1 MNLEDPSPSPRTL
14 EHRLLRLL
22 QAVRDTKDTSARA
35 ELNMLL
41 RDIPEARP
49 IMARLMVDEQ
59 TLISRLRDDV
69 IVELLEPTRAQQTT
83 PPMRSRWL
91 AWRPLTAMTAGVVF
105 GLFGASVLLGFGP
118 GGRWTEK
125 VTSLFRES
133 FESGPTPLM
142 TGVPQQ
148 LNQWSGDLSEVVG
161 EQQGVKPAHGTKMIR
176 MLRADFEGKSAAK
189 LNTYGDLMKI
199 VDVRPF
205 TRETNGG
212 EVVLSASAL
221 FNAANFPEAER
232 YDGVVTLYA
241 VDEIGY
247 TEKNLLNESLAH
259 SCSGPGLSLDRNPAT
274 WESATARLQL
284 PAGTHFVVVKVSVL
298 RWTKNKESLSTLP
311 NPVNFSG
318 HFVDDVRSSIHIRKI
333 ASNQRD

>member
-1 MNLEDPSPSPRTL
+1 MNFEDPYSSPRTL

-22 QAVRDTKDTSARA
+22 QAARDTHDASARA

-59 TLISRLRDDV
+59 ALISRLRDDV

-91 AWRPLTAMTAGVVF
+91 AWRPLTAVAAGILF
-105 GLFGASVLLGFGP
+105 GLFGASMVFGV

-133 FESGPTPLM
+133 FETGPAPSV

-148 LNQWSGDLSEVVG
+148 LNQWSGDFSELVG
-161 EQQGVKPAHGTKMIR
+161 EQQGIKPAHGTKMIR
-176 MLRADFEGKSAAK
+176 MLRADFEGKSVTK

-205 TRETNGG
+205 TRDTNGG
-212 EVVLSASAL
+212 EVVFSASAL
-221 FNAANFPEAER
+221 FNAASFPEAER

-241 VDEIGY
+241 VDEIGS
-247 TEKNLLNESLAH
+247 TEKNLLKNSLAH
-259 SCSGPGLSLDRNPAT
+259 TCNGLGLSLDRNPTT

-284 PAGTHFVVVKVSVL
+284 PAGTNFVILKVSV
-298 RWTKNKESLSTLP
+298 RRMPKNKEPLSTLP
-311 NPVNFSG
+311 NPITFSG
-318 HFVDDVRSSIHIRKI
+318 HFVDEVRASIHVRKVV
-333 ASNQRD
+333 SDQRD

>member
-1 MNLEDPSPSPRTL
+1 MNFEDPTASPRSL

-22 QAVRDTKDTSARA
+22 QAARDTHDASARA

-59 TLISRLRDDV
+59 ALISRLRDDV

-91 AWRPLTAMTAGVVF
+91 AWRPLTAVAAGILF
-105 GLFGASVLLGFGP
+105 GLFGASMVFGV

-125 VTSLFRES
+125 VTSIFRES
-133 FESGPTPLM
+133 FESGPAPLV

-148 LNQWSGDLSEVVG
+148 PNQWSGDFSELVG

-176 MLRADFEGKSAAK
+176 MLRADFEGKSVTK

-212 EVVLSASAL
+212 EVVFSASAL
-221 FNAANFPEAER
+221 FNAATFPEAER

-241 VDEIGY
+241 VDEIGS
-247 TEKNLLNESLAH
+247 TEKNLLKNSLAH
-259 SCSGPGLSLDRNPAT
+259 TCNGLGLSLDRNPTT

-284 PAGTHFVVVKVSVL
+284 PAGTNFVILKVSV
-298 RWTKNKESLSTLP
+298 RRMPKNKEPLSTLP
-311 NPVNFSG
+311 NSITFSG
-318 HFVDDVRSSIHIRKI
+318 HFVDDVRASIHVRKVV
-333 ASNQRD
+333 SDQRD

>member
-14 EHRLLRLL
+14 EHRLLRLIL
-22 QAVRDTKDTSARA
+22 AVRETQNPSARA

-41 RDIPEARP
+41 RENAEARP

-59 TLISRLRDDV
+59 ALISRLREDG
-69 IVELLEPTRAQQTT
+69 IVELLEPAPTHKTAPRMRA
-83 PPMRSRWL
+83 RWF

-105 GLFGASVLLGFGP
+105 GLFGASVLLGFGL
-118 GGRWTEK
+118 GGHRTEK
-125 VTSLFRES
+125 VTSLFVES
-133 FESGPTPLM
+133 FEGGPAPLV

-148 LNQWSGDLSEVVG
+148 LNQWSGDFSEVVG

-176 MLRADFEGKSAAK
+176 MLCADFEGKSVTK
-189 LNTYGDLMKI
+189 MNTYGDLMKI
-199 VDVRPF
+199 VDVRAF

-247 TEKNLLNESLAH
+247 TEKNLLNDSLAH

-284 PAGTHFVVVKVSVL
+284 PAGTHFVVVKVSVR

-318 HFVDDVRSSIHIRKI
+318 HFVDDVRSSIHVRKI
-333 ASNQRD
+333 ASNLRD

>member
-1 MNLEDPSPSPRTL
+1 MNFEDPSSSPRTL

-22 QAVRDTKDTSARA
+22 QAVRDTHDASART

-59 TLISRLRDDV
+59 ALISRLRDDV

-91 AWRPLTAMTAGVVF
+91 AWRPLTAVAAGILF
-105 GLFGASVLLGFGP
+105 GLFGASMVFGV

-133 FESGPTPLM
+133 FETGPAPSV

-148 LNQWSGDLSEVVG
+148 LNQWSGDFSELVG
-161 EQQGVKPAHGTKMIR
+161 EQQGIKPAHGTKMIR
-176 MLRADFEGKSAAK
+176 MLRADFEGKSVTK

-212 EVVLSASAL
+212 EVVFSASAL
-221 FNAANFPEAER
+221 FNAATFPEAER

-241 VDEIGY
+241 VDEIGS
-247 TEKNLLNESLAH
+247 TEKNLLKNSLAH
-259 SCSGPGLSLDRNPAT
+259 TCNGLGLSLDRNPTT

-284 PAGTHFVVVKVSVL
+284 PAGTNFVILKVSV
-298 RWTKNKESLSTLP
+298 RRMPKNKEPLSTLP
-311 NPVNFSG
+311 NSITFSG
-318 HFVDDVRSSIHIRKI
+318 HFVDDVRASIHVRKVV
-333 ASNQRD
+333 SDQRD

>member
-1 MNLEDPSPSPRTL
+1 MNFEDPSSSPRTL

-22 QAVRDTKDTSARA
+22 QAARDTQDTSARA

-59 TLISRLRDDV
+59 ALISRLRDDV

-91 AWRPLTAMTAGVVF
+91 AWRPLTAVAAGILF
-105 GLFGASVLLGFGP
+105 GLFGASMVFGV

-125 VTSLFRES
+125 VTSIFRES
-133 FESGPTPLM
+133 FESGPAPLV

-148 LNQWSGDLSEVVG
+148 PNQWSGDFSELVG
-161 EQQGVKPAHGTKMIR
+161 EQQGIKPAHGTKMIR
-176 MLRADFEGKSAAK
+176 MLRADFEGKSVTK

-212 EVVLSASAL
+212 EVVFSASAL
-221 FNAANFPEAER
+221 FNAATFPEAER

-241 VDEIGY
+241 VDEIGS
-247 TEKNLLNESLAH
+247 TEKNLLKNSLAH
-259 SCSGPGLSLDRNPAT
+259 TCNGLGLSLDRNPTT

-284 PAGTHFVVVKVSVL
+284 PAGTNFVILKVSV
-298 RWTKNKESLSTLP
+298 RRMPKNKEPLSTLP
-311 NPVNFSG
+311 NSITFSG
-318 HFVDDVRSSIHIRKI
+318 HFVDDVRASIHVRKVV
-333 ASNQRD
+333 SDQRD

>member
-1 MNLEDPSPSPRTL
+1 MNFEDPSSSPRTL

-22 QAVRDTKDTSARA
+22 QAARDTQDASARA

-59 TLISRLRDDV
+59 ALISRLRDDV

-91 AWRPLTAMTAGVVF
+91 AWRPLTAVAAGILF
-105 GLFGASVLLGFGP
+105 GLFGASMVFGV

-125 VTSLFRES
+125 VTSLFQES
-133 FESGPTPLM
+133 FESGPAPSV
-142 TGVPQQ
+142 TGVPQE
-148 LNQWSGDLSEVVG
+148 LSQWSGDFSELVG
-161 EQQGVKPAHGTKMIR
+161 EQQGIKPAHGTKMIR
-176 MLRADFEGKSAAK
+176 MLRADFEGKSVTK

-212 EVVLSASAL
+212 EVVFSASAL
-221 FNAANFPEAER
+221 FNAATFPEAER

-241 VDEIGY
+241 VDEIGS
-247 TEKNLLNESLAH
+247 TEKNLLKDSLAH
-259 SCSGPGLSLDRNPAT
+259 SCNGLGLSLDRNPTT

-284 PAGTHFVVVKVSVL
+284 PAGSNFVVVKVSV
-298 RWTKNKESLSTLP
+298 RRMPKNKEPLSTLP
-311 NPVNFSG
+311 NPITFSG
-318 HFVDDVRSSIHIRKI
+318 HFVDDVRASIHVRKV
-333 ASNQRD
+333 ASDQRD

>member
-1 MNLEDPSPSPRTL
+1 MNFEDPSSSPRTL

-22 QAVRDTKDTSARA
+22 QAARDTQDASARA

-59 TLISRLRDDV
+59 ALISRLRDDV

-91 AWRPLTAMTAGVVF
+91 AWRPLTAVAAGILF
-105 GLFGASVLLGFGP
+105 GLFGASMVFGV

-133 FESGPTPLM
+133 FETGPAPSV

-148 LNQWSGDLSEVVG
+148 LNQWSGDFSELVG
-161 EQQGVKPAHGTKMIR
+161 EQQGIKPAHGTKMIR
-176 MLRADFEGKSAAK
+176 MLRADFEAKSVTK

-221 FNAANFPEAER
+221 FNAASFPEAER
-232 YDGVVTLYA
+232 YDGMVTLYA
-241 VDEIGY
+241 LDEIGS
-247 TEKNLLNESLAH
+247 TEINLLKDSLAH
-259 SCSGPGLSLDRNPAT
+259 SCNGLGLSLDRNPTT
-274 WESATARLQL
+274 WESATTRLQL
-284 PAGTHFVVVKVSVL
+284 PAGTNFVVVKVSV
-298 RWTKNKESLSTLP
+298 RRMPKNKEPLSTLP
-311 NPVNFSG
+311 NPITFSG
-318 HFVDDVRSSIHIRKI
+318 HFVDDVRSSIHVRKI

>member
-1 MNLEDPSPSPRTL
+1 MNFEDPSSSPRTL

-22 QAVRDTKDTSARA
+22 QAARDTQDASARA

-59 TLISRLRDDV
+59 ALISRLRDDV

-91 AWRPLTAMTAGVVF
+91 ARRPLTAVAAGILF
-105 GLFGASVLLGFGP
+105 GLFGASMVFGV

-125 VTSLFRES
+125 VTSLFQES
-133 FESGPTPLM
+133 FESGPAPSV
-142 TGVPQQ
+142 TGVPQE
-148 LNQWSGDLSEVVG
+148 LSQWSGDFSELVG
-161 EQQGVKPAHGTKMIR
+161 EQQGIKPAHGTKMIR
-176 MLRADFEGKSAAK
+176 MLRADFEGKSVTK

-212 EVVLSASAL
+212 EVVFSASAL
-221 FNAANFPEAER
+221 FNAATFPEAER

-241 VDEIGY
+241 VDEIGS
-247 TEKNLLNESLAH
+247 TEKNLLKDSLAH
-259 SCSGPGLSLDRNPAT
+259 SCNGLGLSLDRNPTT

-284 PAGTHFVVVKVSVL
+284 PAGSNFVVVKVSV
-298 RWTKNKESLSTLP
+298 RRMPKNKEPLSTLP
-311 NPVNFSG
+311 NPITFSG
-318 HFVDDVRSSIHIRKI
+318 HFVDDVRASIHVRKV
-333 ASNQRD
+333 ASDQRD

>member
-1 MNLEDPSPSPRTL
+1 MSFEDPTASPRTL

-22 QAVRDTKDTSARA
+22 QAARDTQDASARA

-41 RDIPEARP
+41 RDNPEARP

-59 TLISRLRDDV
+59 ALISRLRDDV

-91 AWRPLTAMTAGVVF
+91 AWRPLTAVAAGILF
-105 GLFGASVLLGFGP
+105 GLFGASMVFGV

-133 FESGPTPLM
+133 FETGPAPSM

-148 LNQWSGDLSEVVG
+148 LNQWSGDFSELVG
-161 EQQGVKPAHGTKMIR
+161 EQQGIKPAHGTKMIR
-176 MLRADFEGKSAAK
+176 MLRADFEGKSVTK

-212 EVVLSASAL
+212 EVVFSASAL
-221 FNAANFPEAER
+221 FNAATFPEAER

-241 VDEIGY
+241 VDEIGS
-247 TEKNLLNESLAH
+247 TENNLLKNSLAH
-259 SCSGPGLSLDRNPAT
+259 TCNGLGLSLDRNPTT

-284 PAGTHFVVVKVSVL
+284 PAGTHFVILKVSV
-298 RWTKNKESLSTLP
+298 RRMPKNKEPLSTLP
-311 NPVNFSG
+311 NPITFSG
-318 HFVDDVRSSIHIRKI
+318 HFVDDVRASIHVRKVV
-333 ASNQRD
+333 SDQRD

>member
-1 MNLEDPSPSPRTL
+1 MNLEDPSSSPRTL

-22 QAVRDTKDTSARA
+22 QAARDTQDASARA

-41 RDIPEARP
+41 RDNPEARP

-59 TLISRLRDDV
+59 ALISRLREDG

-91 AWRPLTAMTAGVVF
+91 AWRPLTAVAAGILF
-105 GLFGASVLLGFGP
+105 GLFGASMVFGV

-133 FESGPTPLM
+133 FETGPAPSV

-148 LNQWSGDLSEVVG
+148 LNQWSGDFSELVG
-161 EQQGVKPAHGTKMIR
+161 EQQGIKPAHGTKMIR
-176 MLRADFEGKSAAK
+176 MLRADFEGKSVTK

-212 EVVLSASAL
+212 EIVFSTSAL
-221 FNAANFPEAER
+221 FNAASFPEAER
-232 YDGVVTLYA
+232 YDGLVTLYA
-241 VDEIGY
+241 LDEIGS
-247 TEKNLLNESLAH
+247 TEINLLKDSLAH
-259 SCSGPGLSLDRNPAT
+259 SCNGLGLSLDRNPTT
-274 WESATARLQL
+274 WESATTRLQL
-284 PAGTHFVVVKVSVL
+284 PAGTNFVVVKVSV
-298 RWTKNKESLSTLP
+298 RRMPKNKEPLSTLP
-311 NPVNFSG
+311 NPITFSG
-318 HFVDDVRSSIHIRKI
+318 HFVDDVRSSIHVRKI

>member
-22 QAVRDTKDTSARA
+22 QAARDTKDTSARA

-69 IVELLEPTRAQQTT
+69 IVELLEPTRAPQTT

-91 AWRPLTAMTAGVVF
+91 AWRPLTAVAAGILF
-105 GLFGASVLLGFGP
+105 GLFGASMVFGV

-133 FESGPTPLM
+133 FESGPAPLV

-148 LNQWSGDLSEVVG
+148 PNQWSGDFSELVG

-176 MLRADFEGKSAAK
+176 MLRADFEGKSVTK
-189 LNTYGDLMKI
+189 LSTYGDLMKI

-212 EVVLSASAL
+212 EIVLSASAL

-232 YDGVVTLYA
+232 YVGMVTLYA
-241 VDEIGY
+241 VDEMGY
-247 TEKNLLNESLAH
+247 TEKNLLKESLAH
-259 SCSGPGLSLDRNPAT
+259 SCSGPRPTLDRNPAT
-274 WESATARLQL
+274 WESLTARLQL
-284 PAGTHFVVVKVSVL
+284 PTGTQFVVVKISVCRIPKSNEPL
-298 RWTKNKESLSTLP
+298 TSLP
-311 NPVNFSG
+311 NPVRFAA
-318 HFVDDVRSSIHIRKI
+318 HFVDDVRASIHVRKVVS
-333 ASNQRD
+333 AQRD

>member
-1 MNLEDPSPSPRTL
+1 MNFEDLSTSPRTL

-22 QAVRDTKDTSARA
+22 QAARDMQDASARA

-59 TLISRLRDDV
+59 ALISRLRDDV

-91 AWRPLTAMTAGVVF
+91 AWRPLTAVAAGILF
-105 GLFGASVLLGFGP
+105 GLFGASMVFGV

-133 FESGPTPLM
+133 FESGPAPLV

-148 LNQWSGDLSEVVG
+148 LNQWSGDFSEFVG
-161 EQQGVKPAHGTKMIR
+161 EQQGVKPAHGTKMAR
-176 MLRADFEGKSAAK
+176 VLRSDFEGKISSK
-189 LNTYGDLMKI
+189 RNFQGDLMRV

-205 TRETNGG
+205 SREINGG
-212 EVVLSASAL
+212 EVVISASAL
-221 FNAANFPEAER
+221 FNASPFPETER

-241 VDEIGY
+241 LGELGS
-247 TEKNLLNESLAH
+247 TEKTLLEDSLAH
-259 SCSGPGLSLDRNPAT
+259 SYGLRPSLDRDPGSWEQAT
-274 WESATARLQL
+274 SRLQL
-284 PAGTHFVVVKVSVL
+284 PAGTEFVILKVSVR
-298 RWTKNKESLSTLP
+298 RWPKDKESQSSLP
-311 NPVNFSG
+311 SPVTFAG
-318 HFVDDVRSSIHIRKI
+318 HFVDDVRASIHVRKVV
-333 ASNQRD
+333 SDKRD

>member
-1 MNLEDPSPSPRTL
+1 MNLEDPSSSPRTL

-22 QAVRDTKDTSARA
+22 QAARDTQDASARA

-41 RDIPEARP
+41 RDNPEARP

-59 TLISRLRDDV
+59 ALISRLRDDV
-69 IVELLEPTRAQQTT
+69 IVELLEPTRAQQT
-83 PPMRSRWL
+83 PPPIRSRWL

-125 VTSLFRES
+125 VTSLFVES
-133 FESGPTPLM
+133 FESGPAPLM
-142 TGVPQQ
+142 TGVPQE
-148 LNQWSGDLSEVVG
+148 LNRWSGDLSEAVG

-176 MLRADFEGKSAAK
+176 MLRADFEGKSVTK
-189 LNTYGDLMKI
+189 LNTHGDLMKI

-205 TRETNGG
+205 TRDTNGG
-212 EVVLSASAL
+212 EVVFSASAL
-221 FNAANFPEAER
+221 FNAASFPEAER

-241 VDEIGY
+241 VDEIGS
-247 TEKNLLNESLAH
+247 TEKNLLKNSLAH
-259 SCSGPGLSLDRNPAT
+259 TCNGLGLSLDRNPTT

-284 PAGTHFVVVKVSVL
+284 PAGTHFVVVKVSVR

-318 HFVDDVRSSIHIRKI
+318 HFVDDVRSSIHVRKI

>member
-1 MNLEDPSPSPRTL
+1 MSFEDPTASPRTL

-22 QAVRDTKDTSARA
+22 QAARDTQDASARA

-59 TLISRLRDDV
+59 ALISRLRDDV

-91 AWRPLTAMTAGVVF
+91 AWRPLTAVAAGILF
-105 GLFGASVLLGFGP
+105 GLFGASMVFGV

-133 FESGPTPLM
+133 FETGPAPSV

-148 LNQWSGDLSEVVG
+148 LNQWSGDFSELVG
-161 EQQGVKPAHGTKMIR
+161 EQQGIKPAHGTKMIR
-176 MLRADFEGKSAAK
+176 MLRADFEGKSVTK

-212 EVVLSASAL
+212 EVVFSASAL
-221 FNAANFPEAER
+221 FNAATFPEAER

-241 VDEIGY
+241 VDEIGS
-247 TEKNLLNESLAH
+247 TEKNLLKNSLAH
-259 SCSGPGLSLDRNPAT
+259 ACNGLGLSLDRNPTT

-284 PAGTHFVVVKVSVL
+284 PAGTHFVILKVSVRRML
-298 RWTKNKESLSTLP
+298 KNKEPLSTLP
-311 NPVNFSG
+311 NPITFSG
-318 HFVDDVRSSIHIRKI
+318 HFVDDVRASIHVRKVV
-333 ASNQRD
+333 SDQRD

>member
-22 QAVRDTKDTSARA
+22 QAVRDTQDTSARA

-41 RDIPEARP
+41 RDNPEARP

-59 TLISRLRDDV
+59 ALISRLRDDV

-91 AWRPLTAMTAGVVF
+91 AWRPLTAVAAGILF
-105 GLFGASVLLGFGP
+105 GLFGASMVFGV

-125 VTSLFRES
+125 VTSLFVES
-133 FESGPTPLM
+133 FESGPAPLV

-148 LNQWSGDLSEVVG
+148 LNQWSGDFSELVG
-161 EQQGVKPAHGTKMIR
+161 EQQGVKPAQGTKMAR
-176 MLRADFEGKSAAK
+176 VLRSDFEGKISSK
-189 LNTYGDLMKI
+189 RNFQGDLMRV

-205 TRETNGG
+205 SREINGG
-212 EVVLSASAL
+212 EVVISASAL
-221 FNAANFPEAER
+221 FNASPFPETER

-241 VDEIGY
+241 LGELGS
-247 TEKNLLNESLAH
+247 TEKTLLEDSLAH
-259 SCSGPGLSLDRNPAT
+259 SYGLRPSLDRDPGSWEQAT
-274 WESATARLQL
+274 SRLQL
-284 PAGTHFVVVKVSVL
+284 PAGTEFVILKVSVR
-298 RWTKNKESLSTLP
+298 RWPKDKESQSSLP
-311 NPVNFSG
+311 SPVTFAG
-318 HFVDDVRSSIHIRKI
+318 HFVDDVRASIHVRKVV
-333 ASNQRD
+333 SDKRD

>member
-1 MNLEDPSPSPRTL
+1 MNFEDPTASPRTL

-22 QAVRDTKDTSARA
+22 QAARDTQDASARA

-59 TLISRLRDDV
+59 ALISRLRDDV

-91 AWRPLTAMTAGVVF
+91 AWRPLTAVAAGILF
-105 GLFGASVLLGFGP
+105 GLFGASMVFGV

-133 FESGPTPLM
+133 FETGPAPSM

-148 LNQWSGDLSEVVG
+148 LNQWSGDFSELVG
-161 EQQGVKPAHGTKMIR
+161 EQQGIKPAHGTKMIR
-176 MLRADFEGKSAAK
+176 MLRADFEGKSVTK

-212 EVVLSASAL
+212 EVVFSASAL
-221 FNAANFPEAER
+221 FNAASFPEAER

-241 VDEIGY
+241 VDEIGS
-247 TEKNLLNESLAH
+247 TENNLLKNSLAH
-259 SCSGPGLSLDRNPAT
+259 ACNGLGLSLDRNPTT

-284 PAGTHFVVVKVSVL
+284 PAGTHFVILKVSV
-298 RWTKNKESLSTLP
+298 RRMPKNKEPLSTLP
-311 NPVNFSG
+311 NPITFSG
-318 HFVDDVRSSIHIRKI
+318 HFVDDVRASIHVRKVV
-333 ASNQRD
+333 SDQRD

>member
-22 QAVRDTKDTSARA
+22 QAVRDTQDTSARA

-41 RDIPEARP
+41 GDNPEARP

-59 TLISRLRDDV
+59 ALISRLREDG
-69 IVELLEPTRAQQTT
+69 IVELLEPAPTHKTAPR
-83 PPMRSRWL
+83 MRTRWL

-125 VTSLFRES
+125 VTSLFVES
-133 FESGPTPLM
+133 FESGPAPLV

-148 LNQWSGDLSEVVG
+148 LNQWSGDFSELVG
-161 EQQGVKPAHGTKMIR
+161 EQQGVKPAHGTKMAR
-176 MLRADFEGKSAAK
+176 VLRSDFEGKISSK
-189 LNTYGDLMKI
+189 RNFQGDLMRV

-205 TRETNGG
+205 SREINGG
-212 EVVLSASAL
+212 EVVMSASAL
-221 FNAANFPEAER
+221 FNAAPFPEAER

-241 VDEIGY
+241 LGELGS
-247 TEKNLLNESLAH
+247 TEKTLLEDSLAH
-259 SCSGPGLSLDRNPAT
+259 SYGLRPSLDRDPGT
-274 WESATARLQL
+274 WEQATSRLQL
-284 PAGTHFVVVKVSVL
+284 PAGTEYVILKVSVR
-298 RWTKNKESLSTLP
+298 RWPKDKESQSSLP
-311 NPVNFSG
+311 SPVTFAG
-318 HFVDDVRSSIHIRKI
+318 HFVDDVRASIHVRKVV
-333 ASNQRD
+333 SDKRD

>member
-1 MNLEDPSPSPRTL
+1 MNLEDPSSSPRTL

-22 QAVRDTKDTSARA
+22 QAARDTQDASARA

-59 TLISRLRDDV
+59 ALISRLRDDV

-91 AWRPLTAMTAGVVF
+91 AWRPLTAVAAGILF
-105 GLFGASVLLGFGP
+105 GLFGASMVFGV

-133 FESGPTPLM
+133 FETGPAPSV

-148 LNQWSGDLSEVVG
+148 LNQWSGDFSELVG
-161 EQQGVKPAHGTKMIR
+161 EQQGIKPAHGTKMIR
-176 MLRADFEGKSAAK
+176 MLRADFEGKSVTK

-212 EVVLSASAL
+212 EVVFSASAL
-221 FNAANFPEAER
+221 FNAATFPEAER

-241 VDEIGY
+241 VDEIGS
-247 TEKNLLNESLAH
+247 TEKNLLKNSLAH
-259 SCSGPGLSLDRNPAT
+259 TCNGLGLSLDRNPTT

-284 PAGTHFVVVKVSVL
+284 PAGTNFVILKVSV
-298 RWTKNKESLSTLP
+298 RRMPKNKEPLSTLP
-311 NPVNFSG
+311 NSITFSG
-318 HFVDDVRSSIHIRKI
+318 HFVDDVRASIHVRKVV
-333 ASNQRD
+333 SDQRD

>member
-22 QAVRDTKDTSARA
+22 QAVRDTQHTSARA

-41 RDIPEARP
+41 RDNPEARP

-59 TLISRLRDDV
+59 ALISRLREDG
-69 IVELLEPTRAQQTT
+69 IVELLETAPTHKTAPRMRA
-83 PPMRSRWL
+83 RWF

-125 VTSLFRES
+125 VSSLFVES
-133 FESGPTPLM
+133 FEGGPAPLV

-148 LNQWSGDLSEVVG
+148 LNQWSGDFSELVG

-176 MLRADFEGKSAAK
+176 MLRADFEGKSVTK
-189 LNTYGDLMKI
+189 MNTYGDLMKI
-199 VDVRPF
+199 VDVRAF

-247 TEKNLLNESLAH
+247 TEKNLLNDSLAH

-284 PAGTHFVVVKVSVL
+284 PAGTHFVVVKVSVR

-318 HFVDDVRSSIHIRKI
+318 HFVDDVRSSIHVRKI
-333 ASNQRD
+333 ASNLRD

>member
-1 MNLEDPSPSPRTL
+1 MNLEDPSSSPRTL

-22 QAVRDTKDTSARA
+22 QAARDTQDTSARA

-59 TLISRLRDDV
+59 ALISRLRDDV

-91 AWRPLTAMTAGVVF
+91 AWRPLTAVAAGILF
-105 GLFGASVLLGFGP
+105 GLFGASMVFGV

-133 FESGPTPLM
+133 FETGPAPSV

-148 LNQWSGDLSEVVG
+148 LNQWSGDFSELVG
-161 EQQGVKPAHGTKMIR
+161 EQQDIKPAHGTKMIR
-176 MLRADFEGKSAAK
+176 MLRADFEGKSVTK

-212 EVVLSASAL
+212 EVVFSASAL
-221 FNAANFPEAER
+221 FNAATFPEAER

-241 VDEIGY
+241 VDEIGS
-247 TEKNLLNESLAH
+247 TEKNLLKNSLAH
-259 SCSGPGLSLDRNPAT
+259 TCNGLGLSLDRNPTT

-284 PAGTHFVVVKVSVL
+284 PAGTNFVILKVSV
-298 RWTKNKESLSTLP
+298 RRMPKNKEPLSTLP
-311 NPVNFSG
+311 NSITFSG
-318 HFVDDVRSSIHIRKI
+318 HFVDDVRASIHVRKVV
-333 ASNQRD
+333 SDQRD

>member
-1 MNLEDPSPSPRTL
+1 MNFEDLSTSPRTL

-22 QAVRDTKDTSARA
+22 QAARDMQDASARA

-59 TLISRLRDDV
+59 ALISRLRDDV

-91 AWRPLTAMTAGVVF
+91 AWRPLTAVAAGILF
-105 GLFGASVLLGFGP
+105 GLFGASMVFGV

-133 FESGPTPLM
+133 FESGPAPLV

-148 LNQWSGDLSEVVG
+148 PNQWSGDFSELVG

-176 MLRADFEGKSAAK
+176 MLRADFEGKSVTK
-189 LNTYGDLMKI
+189 MSTYGDLRKI

-212 EVVLSASAL
+212 EIVLSASAL

-232 YDGVVTLYA
+232 YVGMVTLYA
-241 VDEIGY
+241 VDEMGY
-247 TEKNLLNESLAH
+247 TEKNLLKESLAH
-259 SCSGPGLSLDRNPAT
+259 SCSGPGLTLDRNPAT
-274 WESATARLQL
+274 WESLSARLQL
-284 PAGTHFVVVKVSVL
+284 PAGTQFVVVKVSVC
-298 RWTKNKESLSTLP
+298 RITKNKEPLSSLP
-311 NPVNFSG
+311 NPVRFAA
-318 HFVDDVRSSIHIRKI
+318 HFVDDVRASIHVRKVV
-333 ASNQRD
+333 SDQRN

>member
-1 MNLEDPSPSPRTL
+1 
-14 EHRLLRLL
+14 
-22 QAVRDTKDTSARA
+22 
-35 ELNMLL
+35 
-41 RDIPEARP
+41 
-49 IMARLMVDEQ
+49 MARLMVDEQ
-59 TLISRLRDDV
+59 ALISRLRDDV

-91 AWRPLTAMTAGVVF
+91 AWRPLTAVAAGILF
-105 GLFGASVLLGFGP
+105 GLFGASMVFGV

-133 FESGPTPLM
+133 FETGPAPSM

-148 LNQWSGDLSEVVG
+148 LNQWSGDFSELVG
-161 EQQGVKPAHGTKMIR
+161 EQQGIKPAHGTKMIR
-176 MLRADFEGKSAAK
+176 MLRADFEGKSVTK

-212 EVVLSASAL
+212 EVVFSASAL
-221 FNAANFPEAER
+221 FNAASFPEAER

-241 VDEIGY
+241 VDEIGS
-247 TEKNLLNESLAH
+247 TENNLLKNSLAH
-259 SCSGPGLSLDRNPAT
+259 TCNGLGLSLDRNPTT

-284 PAGTHFVVVKVSVL
+284 PAGTHFVILKVSV
-298 RWTKNKESLSTLP
+298 RRMPKNKEPLSTLP
-311 NPVNFSG
+311 NPITFSG
-318 HFVDDVRSSIHIRKI
+318 HFVDDVRASIHVRKVV
-333 ASNQRD
+333 SDQRD

>member
-59 TLISRLRDDV
+59 TLISRLREDG
-69 IVELLEPTRAQQTT
+69 IVELLEPAPTHKTAPR
-83 PPMRSRWL
+83 MRTRWL

-125 VTSLFRES
+125 VTSLFVES
-133 FESGPTPLM
+133 FESGPAPLM
-142 TGVPQQ
+142 AGVPQE
-148 LNQWSGDLSEVVG
+148 LNRWSGDLSEVVG

-176 MLRADFEGKSAAK
+176 MLRADFEGKSTAK
-189 LNTYGDLMKI
+189 LNTYGDLIKI
-199 VDVRPF
+199 VDVRAF

-221 FNAANFPEAER
+221 FNAATFPEAER

-247 TEKNLLNESLAH
+247 TEKNLLKDSLAH

-284 PAGTHFVVVKVSVL
+284 PAGTHFVVVKVSVR

-318 HFVDDVRSSIHIRKI
+318 HFVDDVRSSIHVRKI